1 MIVTW
6 DAAASNV
13 KYESISENNIKWIL
27 EMSGGEWERD
37 LVEDALYLAY
47 NDIDK
52 AVEYIYFV
60 SSLQNPLPIVR

>member
-1 MIVTW
+1 M
-6 DAAASNV
+6 
-13 KYESISENNIKWIL
+13 KYESISENNIQWIL